1 MIRTMKNRVIAL
13 GMTTVM
19 TLGMYSVAP
28 VSEARIKTPTP
39 DKKSVTVKMYEPIPM
54 PEVFGPES
62 YHEKEI
68 EIFYNNIVKNVEDRI
83 RSFI

>member
-1 MIRTMKNRVIAL
+1 MNMADANLDLERGVVI
-13 GMTTVM
+13 TQT
-19 TLGMYSVAP
+19 
-28 VSEARIKTPTP
+28 EF
-39 DKKSVTVKMYEPIPM
+39 EPIPM

-83 RSFI
+83 NSYNSK